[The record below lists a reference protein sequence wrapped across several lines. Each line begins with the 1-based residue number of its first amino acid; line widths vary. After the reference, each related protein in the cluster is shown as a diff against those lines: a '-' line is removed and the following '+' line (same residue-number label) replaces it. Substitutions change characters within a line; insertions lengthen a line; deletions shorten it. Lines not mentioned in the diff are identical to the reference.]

1 MLLFDLGVFLVV
13 ELEEVGEGAC
23 LEQSWEG
30 DIDDLVGDYGWEL
43 LLGFA
48 LGGLVLALVE
58 HLLVVS
64 ALFLL
69 FLVGFPLVLLVFLA
83 IIGPL
88 LELDV
93 GLDDAEELLTEEGME
108 LIPDH
113 VLAAF
118 ITRCL
123 FHLDDLLYF

>member
-1 MLLFDLGVFLVV
+1 MFLFDLGVFLVV

-43 LLGFA
+43 LLGLA

-69 FLVGFPLVLLVFLA
+69 FLVGFPLILLVFLA

-88 LELDV
+88 LEFDV

-108 LIPDH
+108 FVPDH